1 MKELRRNLLEDDP
14 AEEKSKVNEAPE
26 KADEKVKENTDI
38 KVSGKAQIQPAASAM
53 PIAQGA
59 MMPGPKKKKKVWP
72 WVLIIVLVI
81 TGGIAATVIPMVMNM
96 PKGMEVETATAFTGS
111 VEEKMSFSGTVQS
124 AETKTY
130 FAPVAGKLSSVNLKE
145 GDIIKAG
152 DLLVTYDVS
161 DLEEQ
166 ARSTELQAKAED
178 LGIDATIIGIN
189 KQYADYVDNENKYN
203 EAKAYLDHWSYCL
216 EMSNRE
222 YSEAMAVKTEYETIK
237 EKVDALK
244 IQQADKKDNPN
255 PEIARMIEEEEA
267 KLPPLQE
274 KMAQYD
280 YVALAGSVETC
291 SAEMNEYKALVKQYE
306 AQRELNPALPKQ
318 KEQQQVLDQINDLS
332 VESIH
337 EKIDKAK
344 AGIVADFG
352 GLVSE
357 AAVTDGQSVT
367 EGMQLFTIKSM
378 DRVCVLININKNDL
392 KYVSEGMKAT
402 VDLNGNEYE
411 GTLTKINREAKA
423 AANGGVST
431 ITGEVMIDSPDENV
445 YLGIEAKVFIE
456 KGSEKDAVLVP
467 VTAVNY
473 DSKGTM
479 CYIVNSE
486 NKVERREV
494 VTGLASDETIQIVTG
509 INVGDVVITEVDE
522 SIQEDMEVR
531 IKEEDDKDGK
541 DKDDKGD
548 KDDKDKDSDKDSGDD
563 KESDGESDKEESS
576 SVNDS
581 INVTNDD
588 QESDMSQVTFNVG
601 AGI

>member
-38 KVSGKAQIQPAASAM
+38 KVSGKAQIQPAASTM

-81 TGGIAATVIPMVMNM
+81 TGGIAATVIPMIMNM

-367 EGMQLFTIKSM
+367 EGMQLFTVKSM

-531 IKEEDDKDGK
+531 IKEEEDDKDGK

-548 KDDKDKDSDKDSGDD
+548 KDDKDKDSDKDSDNKESSDD
-563 KESDGESDKEESS
+563 KESDEDSDKDDNS
-576 SVNDS
+576 SVN
-581 INVTNDD
+581 VTN
-588 QESDMSQVTFNVG
+588 ESDMSQVTFNVG

>member
-280 YVALAGSVETC
+280 YAALAGSVETC

-367 EGMQLFTIKSM
+367 EGMQLFTVKSM

-522 SIQEDMEVR
+522 SIQEDMLVR
-531 IKEEDDKDGK
+531 IKEEEDDKGGK

-548 KDDKDKDSDKDSGDD
+548 KDDKDKDSEDKDSSDD
-563 KESDGESDKEESS
+563 KESDEDSDKDDNS
-576 SVNDS
+576 SVN
-581 INVTNDD
+581 VTN
-588 QESDMSQVTFNVG
+588 ESDMSQVTFNVG

>member
-14 AEEKSKVNEAPE
+14 VTEEKSDVKASAEVKEKDE
-26 KADEKVKENTDI
+26 KAPAGSAASTD
-38 KVSGKAQIQPAASAM
+38 KKAEISPVNSAM
-53 PIAQGA
+53 PVNVNP

-72 WVLIIVLVI
+72 WILLIVLVI
-81 TGGIAATVIPMVMNM
+81 IGGIAASVIPMVMNM
-96 PKGMEVETATAFTGS
+96 QKGVEVETAKAFTGS

-237 EKVDALK
+237 QKVDALK

-367 EGMQLFTIKSM
+367 EGMQLFTVKSM

-479 CYIVNSE
+479 CYIVNSD

-494 VTGLASDETIQIVTG
+494 VTGLASDEMIQIVTG
-509 INVGDVVITEVDE
+509 INAGDIVITEVDE

-541 DKDDKGD
+541 GKDDKDD
-548 KDDKDKDSDKDSGDD
+548 KDDKDKDSDD
-563 KESDGESDKEESS
+563 KESDEDSGKDDSS

-581 INVTNDD
+581 VNVTNEDV
-588 QESDMSQVTFNVG
+588 ESDMSQVTFNVG

>member
-467 VTAVNY
+467 
-473 DSKGTM
+473 
-479 CYIVNSE
+479 
-486 NKVERREV
+486 
-494 VTGLASDETIQIVTG
+494 
-509 INVGDVVITEVDE
+509 
-522 SIQEDMEVR
+522 
-531 IKEEDDKDGK
+531 
-541 DKDDKGD
+541 
-548 KDDKDKDSDKDSGDD
+548 
-563 KESDGESDKEESS
+563 
-576 SVNDS
+576 
-581 INVTNDD
+581 
-588 QESDMSQVTFNVG
+588 
-601 AGI
+601 